1 MVASTRLLG
10 VVLIVV
16 GVIAYVVTGAESV
29 TALLP
34 AFLGLPILVVGVLA
48 GASSRQRP
56 MIIVAVVLTILGA
69 AGTAMNVAELPA
81 LLAGDDVERPSAVV
95 TSTITAL
102 MCLVYAIAGI
112 RWIVTAGRAADDAG

>member
-1 MVASTRLLG
+1 MVPSTRLLG
-10 VVLIVV
+10 IVLIVV

-34 AFLGLPILVVGVLA
+34 AFLGLPILIVGMLA
-48 GASSRQRP
+48 GAPSRQRA
-56 MIIVAVVLTILGA
+56 MIIVAVVLAVLGA

-81 LLAGDDVERPSAVV
+81 LLAGDDVERPAAVV

-102 MCLVYAIAGI
+102 LCLVYAIAGI
-112 RWIVTAGRAADDAG
+112 RWLVSAGRTGDPSG

>member
-10 VVLIVV
+10 VVLILV
-16 GVIAYVVTGAESV
+16 GVIAYAVTGAESV

-48 GASSRQRP
+48 GAPNRQRP
-56 MIIVAVVLTILGA
+56 MIIVAVVFAVLGA

-81 LLAGDDVERPSAVV
+81 LLAGDDVERPAAVV

-102 MCLVYAIAGI
+102 LCLAYAIAGI
-112 RWIVTAGRAADDAG
+112 RWLVVAGRTGDASG